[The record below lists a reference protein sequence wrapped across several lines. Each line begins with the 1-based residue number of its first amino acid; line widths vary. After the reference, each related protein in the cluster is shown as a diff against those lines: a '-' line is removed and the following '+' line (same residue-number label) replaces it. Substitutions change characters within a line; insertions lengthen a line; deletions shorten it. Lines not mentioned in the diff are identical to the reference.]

1 MGIRLGD
8 GYHSWVPA
16 PDLTVECL
24 PRSLLLQWTL
34 PEWLPSRVVKEFKIY
49 RGATASGTGAPTTLY
64 ATIDEGQTVNNPAW
78 WRFVDTDVAPDTV
91 YCYRVTFTHVDACA
105 AEVIYESPF
114 SDPKLN
120 LRGAAPTN
128 SGCCATGPPQ
138 TPPII
143 DGHFQSPPDT
153 NRDVFRLGNG

>member
-49 RGATASGTGAPTTLY
+49 RGRHRLRHRRAH
-64 ATIDEGQTVNNPAW
+64 
-78 WRFVDTDVAPDTV
+78 DTSRHD
-91 YCYRVTFTHVDACA
+91 
-105 AEVIYESPF
+105 
-114 SDPKLN
+114 
-120 LRGAAPTN
+120 
-128 SGCCATGPPQ
+128 
-138 TPPII
+138 
-143 DGHFQSPPDT
+143 
-153 NRDVFRLGNG
+153 